1 MLTVNIPSV
10 EYFDDRTNSFFTI
23 DGGKIELEHSLI
35 SISKWESKWKK
46 PFLTKEEKTEE
57 EVLDYIRCMT
67 VTKNVKPDIYKNL
80 TEENIQSINNYID
93 DPMTAT
99 TFNDRGGKKSK
110 DVITSELIYYWMIVW
125 NIPTEFQKWHLNRLL
140 TLIQVCSLKNSGGR
154 KMSPSEIMKQ
164 NAILNATRRKQLHSK
179 G

>member
-1 MLTVNIPSV
+1 MLTINVPSI
-10 EYFDDRTNSFFTI
+10 EYFDDNTNIFFTI

-46 PFLTKEEKTEE
+46 PFLSKDEKTNA

-67 VTKNVKPDIYKNL
+67 ITKNVNPDLYKNL
-80 TEENIQSINNYID
+80 TDENIKSINKYIE

-99 TFNDRGGKKSK
+99 TFRYSEEKKK
-110 DVITSELIYYWMIVW
+110 GEVITSELIYYWMITW
-125 NIPTEFQKWHLNRLL
+125 NIPIEFQKWHLNRLL
-140 TLIQVCSLKNSGGR
+140 TLIRICAIKNSGSK
-154 KMSPSEIMKQ
+154 KMSSTEIMKQ
-164 NAILNATRRKQLHSK
+164 NSILNAARRKKLNSK